1 MTATRTL
8 IIGTA
13 GGEFTVSGGGTDN
26 AITPTN
32 ILIKK
37 QSNHGAA
44 NVDAIAVGNAT
55 LFLQRAKRKIREL
68 AYNFD
73 VDGYIAPDM
82 TILAEHISEGGL
94 TQIAYQQE
102 PNQIVYGVRGDG
114 ELVGLT
120 YQREQQVTAW
130 HRHILGGKSDTT
142 KNIVQQQIS
151 FTANGTIVS
160 TSNNTITLSSHGLST
175 NDPIYYYAAANPITG
190 ISSFELMSAA
200 RFAGIHSSTHQL
212 APASWISTA
221 SAKIDLASLGVLP

>member
-13 GGEFTVSGGGTDN
+13 GGEFTVSGGGTDS

-44 NVDAIAVGNAT
+44 NVDSIAVGNVT

-82 TILAEHISEGGL
+82 TILSEHITETGI
-94 TQIAYQQE
+94 TQMAYQQE
-102 PNQIVYGVRGDG
+102 PSQIIWGVRGDG
-114 ELVGLT
+114 EL
-120 YQREQQVTAW
+120 
-130 HRHILGGKSDTT
+130 I
-142 KNIVQQQIS
+142 
-151 FTANGTIVS
+151 
-160 TSNNTITLSSHGLST
+160 GLS
-175 NDPIYYYAAANPITG
+175 
-190 ISSFELMSAA
+190 L
-200 RFAGIHSSTHQL
+200 IH
-212 APASWISTA
+212 I
-221 SAKIDLASLGVLP
+221 